1 MKTDASK
8 YTYYLEL
15 QAVWHAA
22 LKVQLRA
29 SQTLSVPYLQLS
41 RLSQKT
47 IERMGLSLFR
57 SFPSP
62 PLLFQS
68 LPRIQL
74 LFRTHAPSLSYPKV
88 KIKKNIHS
96 GIPSQVQTHIHI
108 IKNTYTA
115 RGVCFTDIEPFS
127 AFLRSV

>member
-15 QAVWHAA
+15 QAVWPAA

-41 RLSQKT
+41 RLSQKK

-57 SFPSP
+57 SFPSA

-74 LFRTHAPSLSYPKV
+74 LFRTHAPSLSYPKLIII
-88 KIKKNIHS
+88 IKKTFILEYLLKCRH
-96 GIPSQVQTHIHI
+96 
-108 IKNTYTA
+108 TYT
-115 RGVCFTDIEPFS
+115 
-127 AFLRSV
+127 